1 MTEDDQKQQQQQ
13 QQLLQVLP
21 QPLNPSVLLSL
32 LAAMVDSFLMPTDMA
47 AWADVLLYGS

>member
-1 MTEDDQKQQQQQ
+1 MAEDDQQQQQ

-32 LAAMVDSFLMPTDMA
+32 LAAMADSFLMPTDMA
-47 AWADVLLYGS
+47 A